1 MRTEQPREGIA
12 EYENDA
18 VNKAVAEGYRVQ
30 IQAHFGEIDAAI
42 AAVAHLL
49 EVPAGIHPGDLR
61 CSSFWDPL
69 GKDPRFE
76 ATRKESTARCY

>member
-42 AAVAHLL
+42 CCRCA
-49 EVPAGIHPGDLR
+49 PA
-61 CSSFWDPL
+61 
-69 GKDPRFE
+69 
-76 ATRKESTARCY
+76 